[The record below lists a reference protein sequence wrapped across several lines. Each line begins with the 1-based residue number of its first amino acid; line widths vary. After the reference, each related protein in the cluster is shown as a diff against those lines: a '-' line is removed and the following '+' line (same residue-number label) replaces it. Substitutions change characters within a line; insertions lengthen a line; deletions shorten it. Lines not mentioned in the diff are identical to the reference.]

1 MGSRSLSWRA
11 ETMDRRP
18 LQPGLAFD
26 GEGLL
31 EPQAV
36 TMPDAPLAARM
47 RPRSLDEVVG
57 QDAAVGPGSM
67 LRVMIGRGRLPSVI
81 LWGPPGCGKTTIAR
95 LLASSVEA
103 EFVPLSAVTSGVAEL
118 RGVISD
124 ALRVHRRGGR
134 TVVFIDEIHRFNR
147 AQQDVVLP
155 HVEEG
160 TFTLIGATT
169 ENPSFEVVA
178 PLLSRVRVVRL
189 QPLDEQ
195 AIRELVERALRNVER
210 GLGHLGLTMDESAVT
225 WLARS
230 ANGDARAALAALEI
244 AAELAAG
251 RGSGRIEGG
260 DIATALQDRRP
271 YYDRA
276 GDVHFDTISAFIKSV
291 RGSDPDAALYW
302 LGRMVDA
309 GEDPLFIA
317 RRLVILAAEDV
328 GLADPEALQL
338 AVASEQAVHFLGM
351 PEGAIP
357 LAECAIYLALAPKS
371 NSAYA
376 ALGRA
381 LEDARATAG
390 EPVPLHLR
398 NAATGLMARLGY
410 GAGYRYAHDEP
421 GHVASGQTYL
431 PETLS
436 GREYYREGTL
446 GAEARLSARWR
457 AATGRERAIQGPGE
471 SDEKIREVVDD
482 GGKS

>member
-1 MGSRSLSWRA
+1 
-11 ETMDRRP
+11 MDGRP
-18 LQPGLAFD
+18 LQPGFAFG
-26 GEGLL
+26 GEELP
-31 EPQAV
+31 ERQAV
-36 TMPDAPLAARM
+36 AMPDAPLAARM
-47 RPRSLDEVVG
+47 RPRSLEEVVG
-57 QDAAVGPGSM
+57 QDAAIGPGSM
-67 LRVMIGRGRLPSVI
+67 LHAMIGRGRLPSVI

-103 EFVPLSAVTSGVAEL
+103 AFVPLSAVTSGVAEL

-124 ALRVHRRGGR
+124 AARLRRGGGR

-160 TFTLIGATT
+160 TVTLIGATT

-189 QPLDEQ
+189 QPLDER
-195 AIRELVERALRNVER
+195 AIRELVERALRDEER
-210 GLGHLGLTMDESAVT
+210 GLGRLQLTMDEGAVT

-230 ANGDARAALAALEI
+230 ANGDARAALTALEI
-244 AAELAAG
+244 AADLAAG
-251 RGSGRIEGG
+251 RGSGRIERG
-260 DIATALQDRRP
+260 DISAALQDRRP

-276 GDVHFDTISAFIKSV
+276 GDMHFDTISAFIKSI
-291 RGSDPDAALYW
+291 RGSDPDAGLYW

-328 GLADPEALQL
+328 GLADPQALPL
-338 AVASEQAVHFLGM
+338 AVACAQAVQFLGM

-381 LEDARATAG
+381 LEDARATAA
-390 EPVPLHLR
+390 EPVPLNLR
-398 NAATGLMARLGY
+398 NAATGLMARFGY

-421 GHVASGQTYL
+421 GHVASGQAYL
-431 PETLS
+431 PESLV
-436 GREYYREGTL
+436 GREYYREGLL
-446 GAEARLSARWR
+446 GAEARLAARWR
-457 AATGRERAIQGPGE
+457 AATGRERAIQAPGE
-471 SDEKIREVVDD
+471 LDEEMTEVVDD
-482 GGKS
+482 GGEG